1 MNPKKLIFIGALVA
15 SLVVSGF
22 LQRRLNRDRETMGI
36 TRTTVISNAPPVLA
50 FTTVA
55 LGAFRGLIANA
66 LWIRTTELQ
75 EDGKYFEAVQLADWI
90 TKLQPHSDAPWI
102 FQAWNMAYNISVKF
116 PDPNDRWLWVQRGI
130 ELLRDEGLKYNPN
143 KALMYRELAWFYQHK
158 MGANLDDAHRV
169 YKGQW
174 AALMNTVLPGGHPD
188 YATLLDPKTPEQLA
202 QVKELVDKFKL
213 DPRMMQKVDQTYG
226 PLDWRL
232 PETHAIYWAMV
243 GIENSPDQDK
253 MPLRR
258 TIYQP
263 MLASLHH
270 GRVLTNRLT
279 GTYDL
284 RPNLAMIPN
293 ASKAYED
300 ALAAEPEQNH
310 DNISRA
316 HRNFLKDA
324 VYFLYANNLEAEAKR
339 WFNYLKQRFGVG
351 PQSGIDPDA
360 TMESFALGKIE
371 EDANETSR
379 DRVTQALQG
388 LLSRSYF
395 NLASGDDDQGIGLE
409 KIAQRLHSV
418 YTAKT
423 SNPGSKER
431 VALPPLSEMKR
442 EVLLELLRPDPE
454 VNPEFQQQLRTRLN
468 LPSDFGIP
476 ATNAPAAGAV
486 SPAPV
491 APTPAPAS
499 APAVPKP

>member
-1 MNPKKLIFIGALVA
+1 MNAKKGLLIGLVA
-15 SLVVSGF
+15 LSLVASGF
-22 LQRRLNRDRETMGI
+22 LQRGLNREREALGI

-75 EDGKYFEAVQLADWI
+75 EEGKYFEAVQLADWI

-116 PDPNDRWLWVQRGI
+116 PDPFDRWLWVQRGI

-143 KALMYRELAWFYQHK
+143 RALMYRELAWLFQHK

-169 YKGQW
+169 YKAQW
-174 AALMNTVLPGGHPD
+174 ATMMNEILPGGHPD
-188 YATLLDPKTPEQLA
+188 YPALLDPQTPEQQA
-202 QVKELVDKFKL
+202 QVQELVERFKL
-213 DPRMMQKVDQTYG
+213 DPRVMQEVDRTYG

-243 GIENSPDQDK
+243 GIENSPEQDK

-270 GRVLTNRLT
+270 GRVLTNRIT

-284 RPNLAMIPN
+284 RPNLDMIPN

-300 ALAAEPEQNH
+300 AIAAEPEHNH
-310 DNISRA
+310 EHIGRA

-324 VYFLYANNLEAEAKR
+324 VYFLYANNREAEARR
-339 WFNYLKQRFGVG
+339 WFNYLRQRFGVG
-351 PQSGIDPDA
+351 PQSGLDPDD

-388 LLSRSYF
+388 LLTRAFY
-395 NLASGDDDQGIGLE
+395 NMAVGDDDQGLGLE
-409 KIAQRLHSV
+409 RIAQRLHDV

-423 SNPGSKER
+423 THPSSKDR
-431 VALPPLSEMKR
+431 ISLPPMSEVKR

-454 VNPEFQQQLRTRLN
+454 VNPEFQEQLRTRLN
-468 LPSDFGIP
+468 LPADFGVP
-476 ATNAPAAGAV
+476 ATNAVPAAAGA
-486 SPAPV
+486 PAPN
-491 APTPAPAS
+491 
-499 APAVPKP
+499 

>member
-1 MNPKKLIFIGALVA
+1 MNAKKLLFIGTLVLSLVA
-15 SLVVSGF
+15 SGF
-22 LQRRLNRDRETMGI
+22 LQRGLNRDREAMGI

-55 LGAFRGLIANA
+55 LGAFRGLIANT
-66 LWIRTTELQ
+66 LWIRASELQ
-75 EDGKYFEAVQLADWI
+75 DEGKYFEAVQLADWI
-90 TKLQPHSDAPWI
+90 TKLQPHSDAPWT

-143 KALMYRELAWFYQHK
+143 KALMYRELAWFFQHK
-158 MGANLDDAHRV
+158 IGANLDDAHGV
-169 YKGQW
+169 YKGQL
-174 AALMNTVLPGGHPD
+174 AVQMNAIIPGGRAD
-188 YATLLDPKTPEQLA
+188 YSVLLDPQTPEQKA
-202 QVKELVDKFKL
+202 QVKTLVEKKRM

-270 GRVLTNRLT
+270 GRVITNRLT
-279 GTYDL
+279 GNYDL
-284 RPNLAMIPN
+284 RPNLDIIPN

-310 DNISRA
+310 DNIARA

-324 VYFLYANNLEAEAKR
+324 IYFLYANNHESEARR
-339 WFNYLKQRFGVG
+339 WFNYLKEKFGLG
-351 PQSGIDPDA
+351 PQSGIDADA

-388 LLSRSYF
+388 LLTRSYS
-395 NLASGDDDQGIGLE
+395 NLALGDEDQGIGLE
-409 KIAQRLHSV
+409 KIAQKLHDV

-423 SNPGSKER
+423 THPASKDR

-442 EVLLELLRPDPE
+442 DVLLNLLRPDPE
-454 VNPEFQQQLRTRLN
+454 VNPEFQQQLRTRLG
-468 LPSDFGIP
+468 LPADFGIP
-476 ATNAPAAGAV
+476 ATNAPAAT
-486 SPAPV
+486 APP
-491 APTPAPAS
+491 PTPA
-499 APAVPKP
+499 APAIP

>member
-1 MNPKKLIFIGALVA
+1 MNAKKLIFIVALVA

-22 LQRRLNRDRETMGI
+22 LQRRLNHDRETMGI

-202 QVKELVDKFKL
+202 QVKELVEKFKL

-324 VYFLYANNLEAEAKR
+324 VYFLYANNLEAEARR

-409 KIAQRLHSV
+409 KIAQRLHRV

-423 SNPGSKER
+423 SNPGSKDR
-431 VALPPLSEMKR
+431 VALPPLDEMKR

-468 LPSDFGIP
+468 LPADFGIP

-486 SPAPV
+486 SPGPV
-491 APTPAPAS
+491 SPTPAPVPA
-499 APAVPKP
+499 APKL

>member
-1 MNPKKLIFIGALVA
+1 MNARKALFLGLLVA
-15 SLVVSGF
+15 SLVASGF
-22 LQRRLNRDRETMGI
+22 LQRGLNRDREAMGI

-66 LWIRTTELQ
+66 LWIRATEMQ
-75 EDGKYFEAVQLADWI
+75 EEGKYFEAVQLADWI

-116 PDPNDRWLWVQRGI
+116 PDPFDRWLWVQRGI
-130 ELLRDEGLKYNPN
+130 ELLRDQGLKYNPDR
-143 KALMYRELAWFYQHK
+143 ALMYRELAWFFQHK
-158 MGANLDDAHRV
+158 MGANLDDAHQV

-174 AALMNTVLPGGHPD
+174 AVGMNQVIPGGHPD
-188 YATLLDPKTPEQLA
+188 YAALLDPKTPEQQA
-202 QVKELVDKFKL
+202 QVKALVEKFKM
-213 DPRMMQKVDQTYG
+213 DPRMMQRVDETYG

-232 PETHAIYWAMV
+232 PEASAIYWAMV
-243 GIENSPDQDK
+243 GVENSPDQDR

-270 GRVLTNRLT
+270 GRVLTNRVT

-284 RPNLAMIPN
+284 RPNLDMIPN

-300 ALAAEPEQNH
+300 AIAAETPENH

-324 VYFLYANNLEAEAKR
+324 VYFLYANNREAEARK
-339 WFNYLKQRFGVG
+339 WFNYMKQRFGVG

-388 LLSRSYF
+388 LLTRSFY
-395 NLASGDDDQGIGLE
+395 NLASGDDDQGLGLE
-409 KIAQRLHSV
+409 KVAQKLHDV

-423 SNPGSKER
+423 RNPASKDR
-431 VALPPLSEMKR
+431 IALPPISEMKR
-442 EVLLELLRPDPE
+442 EVLLEMLRPDPE
-454 VNPEFQQQLRTRLN
+454 VNPEFQQQLRTRLG
-468 LPSDFGIP
+468 LPADFGIP
-476 ATNAPAAGAV
+476 ATNAAPAV
-486 SPAPV
+486 
-491 APTPAPAS
+491 PAS
-499 APAVPKP
+499 APPATAAPAASGKN

>member
-1 MNPKKLIFIGALVA
+1 MNAKKLLMIGALVG
-15 SLVVSGF
+15 SLVASAF
-22 LQRRLNRDRETMGI
+22 IQRGLNRDREAMGI
-36 TRTTVISNAPPVLA
+36 TRTAVISNAPPVLA

-66 LWIRTTELQ
+66 LWIRASELQ
-75 EDGKYFEAVQLADWI
+75 DDGKYFEAVQLADWI
-90 TKLQPHSDAPWI
+90 TKLQPHSDAPWL

-130 ELLRDEGLKYNPN
+130 ELLRDDGLRYNPN
-143 KALMYRELAWFYQHK
+143 KALMYRELAWFFQHK

-174 AALMNTVLPGGHPD
+174 AAQMNSVIPGGHPD
-188 YATLLDPKTPEQLA
+188 YAVLLDPKTPEQQA
-202 QVKELVDKFKL
+202 QVKRLVEKFKM
-213 DPRMMQKVDQTYG
+213 DPRMMQRVDQTYG

-232 PETHAIYWAMV
+232 PEAHAIYWAMV
-243 GIENSPDQDK
+243 GIENSPTQDRL
-253 MPLRR
+253 PLRR

-270 GRVLTNRLT
+270 GRVITNRLS

-284 RPNLAMIPN
+284 RPNLDMIPN

-300 ALAAEPEQNH
+300 AIAAESVENR

-324 VYFLYANNLEAEAKR
+324 VYFLYANNREADARR
-339 WFNYLKQRFGVG
+339 WFNFMKERFGVG

-360 TMESFALGKIE
+360 TMESFSLGKIE

-388 LLSRSYF
+388 LLSRTYY
-395 NLASGDDDQGIGLE
+395 NLASGDEDQAAGLE
-409 KIAQRLHSV
+409 RIAKRLHDV
-418 YTAKT
+418 YSEKT
-423 SNPGSKER
+423 KNPASKDR
-431 VALPPLSEMKR
+431 VGLPALGEMKR
-442 EVLLELLRPDPE
+442 EVLLELLKPDPE
-454 VNPEFQQQLRTRLN
+454 VNAEFQQQLRTRLG
-468 LPSDFGIP
+468 LPADFGIP
-476 ATNAPAAGAV
+476 ATNAPAA
-486 SPAPV
+486 
-491 APTPAPAS
+491 TPQAAPAS
-499 APAVPKP
+499 SAAPKTP

>member
-1 MNPKKLIFIGALVA
+1 MNAKKLIFTVALVLSLVA
-15 SLVVSGF
+15 SAF
-22 LQRRLNRDRETMGI
+22 IQRHLNHEREELGI

-75 EDGKYFEAVQLADWI
+75 EEGKYFEAVQLADWI

-143 KALMYRELAWFYQHK
+143 KALMYRELAWFFQHK
-158 MGANLDDAHRV
+158 MGANLDDAHLV

-174 AALMNTVLPGGHPD
+174 AVLMNKVLPGGHPD
-188 YATLLDPKTPEQLA
+188 YAVLMDPKTPEQQA
-202 QVKELVDKFKL
+202 QVKELVEKFKL

-258 TIYQP
+258 TVYQP

-270 GRVLTNRLT
+270 GRVLTNQLT
-279 GTYDL
+279 GGYDL

-300 ALAAEPEQNH
+300 AIAAETPQNLDH
-310 DNISRA
+310 IGRA

-324 VYFLYANNLEAEAKR
+324 VYFLYANNKEADARR
-339 WFNYLKQRFGVG
+339 WFNYLKDRFGVG

-388 LLSRSYF
+388 LLSRSFY
-395 NLASGDDDQGIGLE
+395 NLAAGDDDQGIGLE
-409 KIAQRLHSV
+409 KIAQRLHAV
-418 YTAKT
+418 YGEKT
-423 SNPGSKER
+423 KNPGSKNR
-431 VALPPLSEMKR
+431 VALPPLGDMKR

-454 VNPEFQQQLRTRLN
+454 VNPEFQQQLRTRLS
-468 LPSDFGIP
+468 LPADFGIP
-476 ATNAPAAGAV
+476 ATNAPAAI
-486 SPAPV
+486 PAPPPTAV
-491 APTPAPAS
+491 PATPA
-499 APAVPKP
+499 APQKP